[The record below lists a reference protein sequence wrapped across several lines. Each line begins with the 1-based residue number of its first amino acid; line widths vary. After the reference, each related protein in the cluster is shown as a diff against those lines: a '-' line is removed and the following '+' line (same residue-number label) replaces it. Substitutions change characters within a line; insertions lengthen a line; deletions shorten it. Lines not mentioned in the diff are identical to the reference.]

1 MNGITVQPTTGEGSP
16 ITLEAGCYI
25 DGHNGQYGP
34 DRLAEIAD
42 GLLGT
47 DHAATM
53 ARYRAEGDEGDVD
66 AWEAR
71 RELTDEIVDAL
82 NSATSGGYWEWCD
95 GEFYLSATCEECGGY
110 IGEEF
115 TPDGAETCECVAHA
129 AYPHDPGTLYD
140 CDACESACYCDDLG
154 SQCVHCAIVE
164 ECSHAGTGEAT
175 CHECWHRMDWHR
187 SCEIK

>member
-1 MNGITVQPTTGEGSP
+1 MTSATYAPLPFGTGDERVNGITVQPTAGEGSP
-16 ITLEAGCYI
+16 ITLEVGCYI
-25 DGHNGQYGP
+25 DGHYGQYGA

-42 GLLGT
+42 DLLGT

-95 GEFYLSATCEECGGY
+95 GEFYLSAT
-110 IGEEF
+110 
-115 TPDGAETCECVAHA
+115 
-129 AYPHDPGTLYD
+129 
-140 CDACESACYCDDLG
+140 YCDDLG

-164 ECSHAGTGEAT
+164 EC
-175 CHECWHRMDWHR
+175 
-187 SCEIK
+187 EIK